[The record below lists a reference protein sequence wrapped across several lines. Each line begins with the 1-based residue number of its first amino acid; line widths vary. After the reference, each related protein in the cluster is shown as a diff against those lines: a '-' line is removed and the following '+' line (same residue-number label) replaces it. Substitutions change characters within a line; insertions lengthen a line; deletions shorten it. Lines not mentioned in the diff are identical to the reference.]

1 MFYTLLHGERK
12 GKGKKKEGGGRERVG
27 VGVGVGVGVSEE
39 CEFQFLTLLMRIA
52 SYSSALV
59 HSLREECSKR
69 MWQNGKRNFHVYLH
83 LLKRLAFVF
92 FF

>member
-12 GKGKKKEGGGRERVG
+12 GKGKKKEGGGRWERVG
-27 VGVGVGVGVSEE
+27 VGVGVSEG

-59 HSLREECSKR
+59 LEGGMLGEDVAE
-69 MWQNGKRNFHVYLH
+69 Q
-83 LLKRLAFVF
+83 
-92 FF
+92 

>member
-1 MFYTLLHGERK
+1 MAIGKMTRRFVNVFSFSFCAEIVFGSLMFYTLLHSERK

-27 VGVGVGVGVSEE
+27 VGVSVSEE

-59 HSLREECSKR
+59 
-69 MWQNGKRNFHVYLH
+69 
-83 LLKRLAFVF
+83 A
-92 FF
+92 